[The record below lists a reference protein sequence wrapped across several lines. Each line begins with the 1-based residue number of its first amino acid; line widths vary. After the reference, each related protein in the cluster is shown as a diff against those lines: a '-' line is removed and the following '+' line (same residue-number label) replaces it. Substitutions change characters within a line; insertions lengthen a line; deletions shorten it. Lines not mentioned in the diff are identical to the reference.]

1 MPKKDTA
8 TAVLGMLSNVGAQTR
23 PTASAPAAAPVES
36 LPATTDVAPV
46 QADLATPVAEPASSV
61 EVAAHSRP
69 TATVS
74 TLPPTP
80 GPAKAA
86 DTAPRTLRLQP
97 ATAQA
102 LRDAW
107 LEAKRDDVLLTAQDF
122 ASALLNEALS
132 RRRRQ
137 QSARSG

>member
-23 PTASAPAAAPVES
+23 PTPAPTEAIPAAPEPAPPSVEPAAA
-36 LPATTDVAPV
+36 
-46 QADLATPVAEPASSV
+46 
-61 EVAAHSRP
+61 SRP
-69 TATVS
+69 AARIS
-74 TLPPTP
+74 TLAPTP
-80 GPAKAA
+80 AAAQPADA
-86 DTAPRTLRLQP
+86 APRTLRLR
-97 ATAQA
+97 AGTAQA

-122 ASALLNEALS
+122 ASALVDEALT

-137 QSARSG
+137 QSVRSG

>member
-23 PTASAPAAAPVES
+23 PPTSTPPVAAPVE
-36 LPATTDVAPV
+36 PAPAAPV
-46 QADLATPVAEPASSV
+46 EQAPPIAEPAV
-61 EVAAHSRP
+61 VHSRP
-69 TATVS
+69 SATVS

-80 GPAKAA
+80 TPAKGA

-122 ASALLNEALS
+122 ASTLVDEALS